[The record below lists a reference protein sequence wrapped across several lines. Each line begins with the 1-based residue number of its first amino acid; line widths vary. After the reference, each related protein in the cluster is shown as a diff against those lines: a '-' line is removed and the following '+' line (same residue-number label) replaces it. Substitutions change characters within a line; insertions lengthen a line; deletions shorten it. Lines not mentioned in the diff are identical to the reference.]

1 MHNGCHLGNE
11 TERKTLLINFQPLA
25 KGCTVTENS
34 EFGAKYLANYQGTF
48 SGFNIYALWHY
59 LMFMHDKVI

>member
-11 TERKTLLINFQPLA
+11 TERKTPLINFQPLA

-34 EFGAKYLANYQGTF
+34 EFSAKYLANYRGTF
-48 SGFNIYALWHY
+48 SGFNTLCVVALFDVYA
-59 LMFMHDKVI
+59 

>member
-34 EFGAKYLANYQGTF
+34 EFSAKYLANYQ
-48 SGFNIYALWHY
+48 
-59 LMFMHDKVI
+59 